1 MPKTKHTKT
10 EQRNIVNRA
19 FALVRSGHSITNA
32 RKVIANEI
40 GVSPNTLFVWQHSF
54 KMKTPLTVIKTANLV
69 RNNSLRKSTK
79 VVTKSNEYT
88 NVHEMARD
96 TGRVMKSLVNLDG
109 RFTTKEASA
118 ISGLFNGQISLVKLR
133 LEASKIGTKTNT
145 AITNDVLTLQ

>member
-19 FALVRSGHSITNA
+19 FALVRNGKSITEA

-54 KMKTPLTVIKTANLV
+54 KMKTPTVIKTADLV
-69 RNNSLRKSTK
+69 KSNGLRKSTK
-79 VVTKSNEYT
+79 VVTNTNEYS
-88 NVHEMARD
+88 NIHEMARD
-96 TGRVMKSLVNLDG
+96 TGRVMKSLVNKDE

-118 ISGLFNGQISLVKLR
+118 ISGLFNGHLTLVKLR
-133 LEASKIGTKTNT
+133 LEASKISTKTST
-145 AITNDVLTLQ
+145 TITNDVLTLQ

>member
-10 EQRNIVNRA
+10 ERRNIINNT
-19 FALVRSGHSITNA
+19 FSLVRNGHSITKA
-32 RKVIANEI
+32 RKTVANEI

-54 KMKTPLTVIKTANLV
+54 NMKTPIVIKTVDLV
-69 RNNSLRKSTK
+69 KSNGLRKSTK
-79 VVTKSNEYT
+79 VVTKSNEYA

-96 TGRVMKSLVNLDG
+96 TGRVMKSLVNQDG

>member
-10 EQRNIVNRA
+10 EQRNLVNRV
-19 FALVRSGHSITNA
+19 FALVRSGHSITEA
-32 RKVIANEI
+32 RKTIANSI
-40 GVSPNTLFVWQHSF
+40 GVSPNTLFVWQHGF
-54 KMKTPLTVIKTANLV
+54 KMKTPTVIKTAELV
-69 RNNSLRKSTK
+69 KNNGLRKTTK
-79 VVTKSNEYT
+79 LVTKSDGYS

-96 TGRVMKSLVNLDG
+96 TGRVMKSLVNQDG

>member
-10 EQRNIVNRA
+10 EQRNIINLV
-19 FALVRSGHSITNA
+19 FSLVRDGHSITKA
-32 RKVIANEI
+32 RKTIANEI
-40 GVSPNTLFVWQHSF
+40 GVSPNTLFVWQYSF
-54 KMKTPLTVIKTANLV
+54 KMKTPTVIKTVNLV
-69 RNNSLRKSTK
+69 RSNGLRKSTK

-96 TGRVMKSLVNLDG
+96 TGRVMKSLVNQDG

>member
-10 EQRNIVNRA
+10 QQRNLVNST
-19 FALVRSGHSITNA
+19 FALVRDGHSITNA
-32 RKVIANEI
+32 RKIIANEA
-40 GVSPNTLFVWQHSF
+40 GLSPNTLFVWQHSF
-54 KMKTPLTVIKTANLV
+54 KLKTPTVIKTADLV
-69 RNNSLRKSTK
+69 KSNSLRKTVK

-96 TGRVMKSLVNLDG
+96 TGRVMKSLVNQDG

>member
-10 EQRNIVNRA
+10 EQRNIVNRT

-32 RKVIANEI
+32 RKTIANEV
-40 GVSPNTLFVWQHSF
+40 GLSPNTLFIWQHSF
-54 KMKTPLTVIKTANLV
+54 KMKTPTVIKTVDLV
-69 RNNSLRKSTK
+69 RSNGLRKTTK
-79 VVTKSNEYT
+79 LVTKSDEYV

-96 TGRVMKSLVNLDG
+96 TGRVMKSLINKDG
-109 RFTTKEASA
+109 VYNTKEASA

>member
-32 RKVIANEI
+32 RKTIANEA
-40 GVSPNTLFVWQHSF
+40 GLSPNTLFVWQHSF
-54 KMKTPLTVIKTANLV
+54 KMKTPTVIKTADLV
-69 RNNSLRKSTK
+69 RSNGLRKTTK

-88 NVHEMARD
+88 NVHEMARY
-96 TGRVMKSLVNLDG
+96 TGRVMKSLVNQDG

>member
-32 RKVIANEI
+32 RKTIANEI
-40 GVSPNTLFVWQHSF
+40 GLSPNTLFVWQHSF
-54 KMKTPLTVIKTANLV
+54 KMKTPTVIKTTDLV
-69 RNNSLRKSTK
+69 RSNGLRKTTK
-79 VVTKSNEYT
+79 VVTKSNEYA

-96 TGRVMKSLVNLDG
+96 TGRVMKSLVNQDG

>member
-1 MPKTKHTKT
+1 
-10 EQRNIVNRA
+10 
-19 FALVRSGHSITNA
+19 
-32 RKVIANEI
+32 
-40 GVSPNTLFVWQHSF
+40 
-54 KMKTPLTVIKTANLV
+54 MKTPTVIKTVNLV
-69 RNNSLRKSTK
+69 RSNGLRKTTK
-79 VVTKSNEYT
+79 VVTKSNEYA

-96 TGRVMKSLVNLDG
+96 TGRVMKSLVNQDG

>member
-19 FALVRSGHSITNA
+19 FALVRNGHSITNA
-32 RKVIANEI
+32 RKTIANEI

-54 KMKTPLTVIKTANLV
+54 NMKTPTVIKTVDLV
-69 RNNSLRKSTK
+69 RSNGLRKSTK
-79 VVTKSNEYT
+79 VVTKSNEYV

-96 TGRVMKSLVNLDG
+96 TGRVMKSLVNQDG

-145 AITNDVLTLQ
+145 VITNDVLTLQ

>member
-10 EQRNIVNRA
+10 EQRNIVNRT

-32 RKVIANEI
+32 RKTIANEV
-40 GVSPNTLFVWQHSF
+40 GLSPNTLFIWQHSF
-54 KMKTPLTVIKTANLV
+54 KMKTPTVIKTVDLV
-69 RNNSLRKSTK
+69 RSNGLRKTTK
-79 VVTKSNEYT
+79 LVTKSDEYV

-96 TGRVMKSLVNLDG
+96 TGRVMKSLVNQDG

>member
-10 EQRNIVNRA
+10 ERRNIVNNV
-19 FALVRSGHSITNA
+19 FALVRNGHSITQA
-32 RKVIANEI
+32 RKTIANEI

-54 KMKTPLTVIKTANLV
+54 NMKTPTVIKTTDLV
-69 RNNSLRKSTK
+69 RSNGLRKSTK
-79 VVTKSNEYT
+79 IVTKSNEYA

-96 TGRVMKSLVNLDG
+96 TGRVMKSLVNQDG

-133 LEASKIGTKTNT
+133 LEASKISTKTST
-145 AITNDVLTLQ
+145 TITNDVLTLQ

>member
-10 EQRNIVNRA
+10 ERRNIVNNV
-19 FALVRSGHSITNA
+19 FALVRSGHSITEA
-32 RKVIANEI
+32 RKTIASEV
-40 GVSPNTLFVWQHSF
+40 GLSPNTLFIWQHSF
-54 KMKTPLTVIKTANLV
+54 NMKTPTVIKTKDLV
-69 RNNSLRKSTK
+69 RNNGLRKTTK
-79 VVTKSNEYT
+79 VVTKSNEYA

-96 TGRVMKSLVNLDG
+96 TGIVMKSLVNQDG

-133 LEASKIGTKTNT
+133 LEASKIGTKTNA

>member
-1 MPKTKHTKT
+1 
-10 EQRNIVNRA
+10 
-19 FALVRSGHSITNA
+19 
-32 RKVIANEI
+32 
-40 GVSPNTLFVWQHSF
+40 
-54 KMKTPLTVIKTANLV
+54 MKTPTVIKTVNLV
-69 RNNSLRKSTK
+69 KSNGLHKSTK
-79 VVTKSNEYT
+79 VVTKSNEYA

-96 TGRVMKSLVNLDG
+96 TGRVMKSLVNQDG

>member
-32 RKVIANEI
+32 RKVIADEI

-54 KMKTPLTVIKTANLV
+54 NMKTPTVIKTANLV
-69 RNNSLRKSTK
+69 RSNGLRKSTK
-79 VVTKSNEYT
+79 VVTKSNEYA

-96 TGRVMKSLVNLDG
+96 TGRVMKSLVNQDG

-118 ISGLFNGQISLVKLR
+118 ISGLFNGHISLVKLR
-133 LEASKIGTKTNT
+133 LEASKISTKSNT
-145 AITNDVLTLQ
+145 VITNDVLTLQ